1 MKKTALVILALALCA
16 PVFAKEYKNVSLLDT
31 HCAEKKD
38 VAANPDG
45 HSRSCMMSCVKNGY
59 GAMIDGK
66 FVKFD
71 AKGNDLAKEAL
82 KASSKKD
89 HIRATVDGE
98 MKGDTLEVKS
108 LKID

>member
-1 MKKTALVILALALCA
+1 MKKPALVILALALSLPLYA
-16 PVFAKEYKNVSLLDT
+16 AEYKNVSLLDT

-45 HSRSCMMSCVKNGY
+45 HSRSCMMACAKNGY
-59 GAMIDGK
+59 GAVVDGK

-71 AKGNDLAKEAL
+71 AKGNELAKEAL

-89 HIRATVDGE
+89 HVRATVDGTI
-98 MKGDTLEVKS
+98 KGDTLEVKS
-108 LKID
+108 LKLD